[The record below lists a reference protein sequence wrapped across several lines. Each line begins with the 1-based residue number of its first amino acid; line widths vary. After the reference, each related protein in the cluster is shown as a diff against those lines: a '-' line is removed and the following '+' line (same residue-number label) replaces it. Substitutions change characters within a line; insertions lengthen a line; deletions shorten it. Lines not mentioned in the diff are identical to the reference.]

1 MLLTE
6 VLQHAVSLQLSVS
19 DLVLQQDELLLVLQ
33 LQHQQ
38 PPLAVLQLVYQLLFD
53 LDLTGQVGQ
62 VCLEVRCRMG
72 AKVKNTVDI
81 LMSCGLFF
89 IGKNVKNCP
98 PHTEKSVFLLLLTP
112 GPKVSCVSLNR
123 FKRSRDRKR

>member
-1 MLLTE
+1 MPVKTTNPVVLTE

-53 LDLTGQVGQ
+53 LDLAGQVGQ
-62 VCLEVRCRMG
+62 IGLEVSCRLG

-81 LMSCGLFF
+81 LMGCVFFFF
-89 IGKNVKNCP
+89 IIIEKNVRNCL
-98 PHTEKSVFLLLLTP
+98 PHTTKSVFY
-112 GPKVSCVSLNR
+112 CC
-123 FKRSRDRKR
+123 